1 MSDQTQ
7 IGSNQTTMAGKL
19 SAIQCNRCPC
29 QLVPDSISGIKEYQA
44 RLEIFSSQQVGSPF
58 RIITSLMIPSLEEHL
73 IYQTFYHKDHLP
85 SLLYGCST
93 GLQKTYMLPKVLPVH
108 IEARFFCDRN
118 SGQVCQDCCGG
129 LQLVSHSYNTTF
141 YLD

>member
-19 SAIQCNRCPC
+19 SAIQSSHYLC
-29 QLVPDSISGIKEYQA
+29 QLVPDSITGKKEYQV
-44 RLEIFSSQQVGSPF
+44 RLEIFSSQHVGSPF
-58 RIITSLMIPSLEEHL
+58 RIITSLMIPTLEEHL
-73 IYQTFYHKDHLP
+73 NYQTFYNKDHFP

-118 SGQVCQDCCGG
+118 SDQVCQNCCGG
-129 LQLVSHSYNTTF
+129 LQLVSYSYNTTF